1 MKHNFNRALRIVLI
15 IMGIAFILYVRNYY
29 KAEDSVYDSLN
40 SNDVKVEQTSLGY
53 LFDGKGKDDL
63 IIFYPGAKVEEIAY
77 APLMMK
83 LANAG
88 IDTYIAK
95 MPFKLAILGKSRALQ
110 VIKEYNYEN
119 YYMMGH
125 SLGGAMASEFVS
137 KGKGNIKGLILLASY
152 SMKKIPN
159 GIKVLSIY
167 GSNDGVLN
175 LDNYNRYKEN
185 IIDDLEEHVIQ
196 GANHAGFGSY
206 GNQKKDKEASISN
219 TEQQNITSDYIIN
232 FINNL

>member
-1 MKHNFNRALRIVLI
+1 MKHNFNRALRIIVI
-15 IMGIAFILYVRNYY
+15 IMGIAFILYVSNFY

-88 IDTYIAK
+88 IDTYIVK
-95 MPFKLAILGKSRALQ
+95 MPFKLAILGKNRAIQ
-110 VIKEYNYEN
+110 VIKENKYDN

-125 SLGGAMASEFVS
+125 SLGGAMASDFVS
-137 KGKGNIKGLILLASY
+137 KGKSDIKALILLASY

-159 GIKVLSIY
+159 DIKIT
-167 GSNDGVLN
+167 
-175 LDNYNRYKEN
+175 
-185 IIDDLEEHVIQ
+185 IDIDPQTFL
-196 GANHAGFGSY
+196 
-206 GNQKKDKEASISN
+206 
-219 TEQQNITSDYIIN
+219 
-232 FINNL
+232 